1 MPSIKKEGEEVNT
14 ANYYLSWE
22 EYRAAHPEISDE
34 EAAVMAP
41 KLQGYEEMMLGLILF
56 LCV

>member
-1 MPSIKKEGEEVNT
+1 MNSG
-14 ANYYLSWE
+14 NYYQTWE
-22 EYRAAHPEISDE
+22 EYRAAHPEMSDE